1 VAETPGSGKPSRVL
15 TNEQIAGLMT
25 QSGCLVVALVLI
37 AVVAGIWLDRVLGTR
52 PVITLVL
59 VLGSVPLTLFVLFR
73 MATQA
78 VSTVK
83 PAVKS
88 AHKVLDDDDDD
99 KDE

>member
-1 VAETPGSGKPSRVL
+1 
-15 TNEQIAGLMT
+15 MT

-59 VLGSVPLTLFVLFR
+59 VLGSVPLTLLLLFR

-78 VSTVK
+78 MSAVPPPVK
-83 PAVKS
+83 PAEK
-88 AHKVLDDDDDD
+88 ALYDDDDDDDD

>member
-1 VAETPGSGKPSRVL
+1 
-15 TNEQIAGLMT
+15 MT

-59 VLGSVPLTLFVLFR
+59 VLASVPVTLFLLYR

-78 VSTVK
+78 ISAVP
-83 PAVKS
+83 PAARPAK
-88 AHKVLDDDDDD
+88 KVVDDDSEDA
-99 KDE
+99 